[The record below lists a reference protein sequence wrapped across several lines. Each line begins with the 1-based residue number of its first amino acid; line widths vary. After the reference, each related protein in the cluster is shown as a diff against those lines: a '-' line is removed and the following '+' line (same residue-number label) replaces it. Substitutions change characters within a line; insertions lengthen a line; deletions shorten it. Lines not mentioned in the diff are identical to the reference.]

1 MTDMPSVPAA
11 VPPKKP
17 LALIIA
23 GYICAALCLV
33 IAPLIFGI
41 AAIVIGIITIRKGAK
56 GHGIAHIV
64 LAVLFTALSILVIA
78 DRLANN

>member
-1 MTDMPSVPAA
+1 MTDTPTVPAA
-11 VPPKKP
+11 VAPKKP
-17 LALIIA
+17 LALIMA
-23 GYICAALCLV
+23 GYACAALTLV

-64 LAVLFTALSILVIA
+64 LAVVFTALSILVIA
-78 DRLANN
+78 DRLAHS